1 MIFTL
6 QSGTA
11 NYQWS
16 WNKLA
21 TNSSG
26 LEFVTSRTGNS
37 ETNVYSSIEGVHG
50 ATGSWEGVASD
61 STGDKLIA
69 CESISGLTHVGIVQT
84 SIDGGN
90 SWTTRT
96 PSGADRIWRDAD
108 ISDDGSTLIVCAE
121 SSGGV
126 GGRIWIST
134 DGGVNWTETQP
145 TGNVDRVWNRVT
157 LNSDGTK
164 ILAAVRG
171 GKVYR
176 STNGGAN
183 WSEITPTGS
192 SENKNWSVLELSS
205 DGNFVM
211 AGIYAGRVYISTDGG
226 DNFNETQPAGNVTKS
241 WNYGTCD
248 ADGSHLGLISE
259 GQYYAYISSNQGVSW
274 DAVQPATPDTT
285 AGWYSIATNSD
296 GSVYYFGG
304 QLSTQYSTIYRGTQV
319 VTKIK
324 KIAELVKGSIGT
336 LRGVAIA
343 DVGTIQGLE

>member
-16 WNKLA
+16 WNKIA

-26 LEFVTSRTGNS
+26 LEFIATRTGSS

-61 STGDKLIA
+61 STGDKLIS

-96 PSGADRIWRDAD
+96 PSGANRMWRDAD
-108 ISDDGSTLIVCAE
+108 ISDDGSTLIVCSE
-121 SSGGV
+121 GS

-145 TGNVDRVWNRVT
+145 IDNADHNWNCVE

-164 ILAAVRG
+164 ILAAVQG

-176 STNGGAN
+176 SINSGVN
-183 WSEITPTGS
+183 WSEIMPTGS
-192 SENKNWSVLELSS
+192 SENKNWSLLKLSS
-205 DGNFVM
+205 DGSFIM
-211 AGIYAGRVYISTDGG
+211 AGVYTGRVYISLDGG
-226 DNFNETQPAGNVTKS
+226 DNFTETRPINDANKS
-241 WNYGTCD
+241 WYGAACD
-248 ADGSHLGLISE
+248 SDGSHLGLTVY
-259 GQYYAYISSNQGVSW
+259 GTKTLYISDDYGLSW
-274 DAVQPATPDTT
+274 DAIQPV
-285 AGWYSIATNSD
+285 AGDLNTIWYSVTTNSD

-304 QLSTQYSTIYRGTQV
+304 QLSTQYSTIYKGTQV
-319 VTKIK
+319 ATKIK
-324 KIAELVKGSIGT
+324 KIIELTRSSIGT
-336 LRGVAIA
+336 ARGVAMA